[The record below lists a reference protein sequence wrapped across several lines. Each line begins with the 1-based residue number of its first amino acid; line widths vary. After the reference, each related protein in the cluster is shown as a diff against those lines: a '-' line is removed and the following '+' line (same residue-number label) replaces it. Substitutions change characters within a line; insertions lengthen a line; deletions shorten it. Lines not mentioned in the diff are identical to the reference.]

1 MLFEQI
7 NNEDQYSLNR
17 GIQNREVDEYQKF
30 IVNNTY
36 NESEISKRAFKD
48 LADVNIIRD
57 KTISTIN
64 DIVDDTKN
72 LMNEVGDYK
81 NSKNGVKEYI
91 DKYLMFFK
99 GFMNILVK
107 DQRAFFVGII
117 LVTLSIIT
125 NFIEVSRN

>member
-1 MLFEQI
+1 M
-7 NNEDQYSLNR
+7 
-17 GIQNREVDEYQKF
+17 
-30 IVNNTY
+30 

-81 NSKNGVKEYI
+81 KNKKWGERIY
-91 DKYLMFFK
+91 
-99 GFMNILVK
+99 
-107 DQRAFFVGII
+107 
-117 LVTLSIIT
+117 
-125 NFIEVSRN
+125 